1 MGRGSNGPSK
11 RTRPPESGQRGV
23 TSMDGAAQ
31 WDDEDDSQWP
41 QSADWAWANLDG
53 ESPAQRQ
60 PQQPSQPSARPGP
73 PPAEAAPRYPQ
84 ARPPRPQ
91 AAPPRYPR
99 DDPQPREDSRPR
111 PPVARPSSQT
121 LVRRHA
127 EAPSGRQPDQAPRR
141 PREIAPPRSQA
152 ITRRRPQDDDG
163 LQERPPLDVF
173 TEAIHSVR
181 RAVLAAGV
189 FSFFTN
195 ILTLAGPLYMLQ
207 VYDRVLTSGSVPTL
221 VVISVLLVMLYAAL
235 GFLEMLRG
243 QILSRIAGRLD
254 TALGP
259 ATMEALPRH
268 RMATGKS
275 VADEPLRD
283 LQTLRQF
290 ISGSGP
296 AAFFDLPWAP
306 LFLIII
312 FMMHWSLG
320 VVTLLGMFIMV
331 ALAIANEVFTKSLL
345 LEGKKAMEKATKLA
359 LESGRNMEAAVAMG
373 MMDPIV
379 MRWQAAQQ
387 RADAAMRKA
396 GDRMAA
402 FSSASKIF
410 RMFMQ
415 SVLLGA
421 GALLAIEQIISS
433 GMMIAVSII
442 GGKALGP
449 IGTVVSQWRGL
460 ISARDSFGRLKS
472 FHKRYPVE
480 PKRFALPAP
489 TGRIEVR
496 HIQATPPGA
505 DLLALRDVSFTLA
518 AGDALAVIGASAA
531 GKSTLA
537 RVMIGLW
544 PPERGSVRLD
554 GADLR
559 MWNRDQLGPRIGYL
573 PQTIELFDG
582 TVAQNISRF
591 YPDATPEAIFRAA
604 EMVGVHDMIVD
615 LPDGYNFKLGEN
627 GSRLSAGHRQRIG
640 LARAVYGD
648 PVLVVLDEPNANL
661 DVQGEAAL
669 QRAIKALKGIGATV
683 VLITHRPS
691 GLEAVD
697 HILVLEKGEVRAFGE
712 KSQVLQALKGAKQ
725 AVIAAKGAKTTALPA
740 AAQGLAN
747 ATGNAARRVAALPQ
761 KGTKGA

>member
-1 MGRGSNGPSK
+1 M
-11 RTRPPESGQRGV
+11 
-23 TSMDGAAQ
+23 
-31 WDDEDDSQWP
+31 DEDGL
-41 QSADWAWANLDG
+41 N
-53 ESPAQRQ
+53 QRQ
-60 PQQPSQPSARPGP
+60 PR
-73 PPAEAAPRYPQ
+73 
-84 ARPPRPQ
+84 
-91 AAPPRYPR
+91 
-99 DDPQPREDSRPR
+99 
-111 PPVARPSSQT
+111 
-121 LVRRHA
+121 
-127 EAPSGRQPDQAPRR
+127 
-141 PREIAPPRSQA
+141 
-152 ITRRRPQDDDG
+152 
-163 LQERPPLDVF
+163 DVF
-173 TEAIHSVR
+173 AVAIESVK
-181 RAVLAAGV
+181 RAVIAAGI

-268 RMATGKS
+268 RLATGKS

-306 LFLIII
+306 LFLLIIT
-312 FMMHWSLG
+312 MMHWSLG
-320 VVTLLGMFIMV
+320 LITLIGMIIMV
-331 ALAIANEVFTKSLL
+331 ILAVANEVFTKSLM
-345 LEGKKAMEKATKLA
+345 LEGRKAMEKATKLA

-415 SVLLGA
+415 SVLLGF

-460 ISARDSFGRLKS
+460 TNAREAYGRLKS
-472 FHKRYPVE
+472 FHERYPVE
-480 PKRFALPAP
+480 PRRLALPAP
-489 TGRIEVR
+489 KGRIEVR
-496 HIQATPPGA
+496 NIQATPPGA
-505 DLLALRDVSFTLA
+505 ERPALRDVSFTLN

-559 MWNRDQLGPRIGYL
+559 MWNKDQLGPRVGYL

-582 TVAQNISRF
+582 TIAQNISRF
-591 YPDATPEAIFRAA
+591 YPDATPESIFRAA
-604 EMVGVHDMIVD
+604 EMVGVHEMIVD
-615 LPDGYNFKLGEN
+615 LPDGYNFNIGEN
-627 GSRLSAGHRQRIG
+627 GMRLSAGQRQRIG

-661 DVQGEAAL
+661 DVLGEAAL
-669 QRAIKALKGIGATV
+669 KHAIRALKALGSTV

-691 GLEAVD
+691 GLEVVD
-697 HILVLEKGEVRAFGE
+697 HILVLEKGQVRAFGE
-712 KSQVLQALKGAKQ
+712 KSKVLQVLKGSKQ
-725 AVIAAKGAKTTALPA
+725 GAIAGKTSKVVELSSAGAASSNVN
-740 AAQGLAN
+740 AN
-747 ATGNAARRVAALPQ
+747 AAGAPVAALPQ
-761 KGTKGA
+761 EGAKGA

>member
-1 MGRGSNGPSK
+1 
-11 RTRPPESGQRGV
+11 V
-23 TSMDGAAQ
+23 
-31 WDDEDDSQWP
+31 
-41 QSADWAWANLDG
+41 
-53 ESPAQRQ
+53 RQ
-60 PQQPSQPSARPGP
+60 Q
-73 PPAEAAPRYPQ
+73 
-84 ARPPRPQ
+84 
-91 AAPPRYPR
+91 
-99 DDPQPREDSRPR
+99 D
-111 PPVARPSSQT
+111 
-121 LVRRHA
+121 
-127 EAPSGRQPDQAPRR
+127 APRR
-141 PREIAPPRSQA
+141 PQESPQRRNREVAPRSQT

-163 LQERPPLDVF
+163 LHERLPVDIF
-173 TEAIHSVR
+173 ADAIDSVR
-181 RAVLAAGV
+181 RAILAAGI
-189 FSFFTN
+189 FSLFTN
-195 ILTLAGPLYMLQ
+195 VLTLAGPLYMLQ
-207 VYDRVLTSGSVPTL
+207 VYDRVLPSGSGYTLAAISVML
-221 VVISVLLVMLYAAL
+221 VVLYTAL
-235 GFLEMLRG
+235 GYLEMLRG
-243 QILSRIAGRLD
+243 QILNRIAGRLD

-268 RMATGKS
+268 RLATGKA

-312 FMMHWSLG
+312 FLIHWSLG
-320 VVTLLGMFIMV
+320 VVTLLGMGIMV
-331 ALAIANEVFTKSLL
+331 AIAIANEIFTKSLL
-345 LEGKKAMEKATKLA
+345 LEGKKATEKATKLA

-460 ISARDSFGRLKS
+460 NNARDAFGRLKS
-472 FHKRYPVE
+472 FHKRYPAQ
-480 PKRFALPAP
+480 PKRLALPPP

-496 HIQATPPGA
+496 NVQATPPGA
-505 DLLALRDVSFTLA
+505 DLPVLHNVSFTLQ

-544 PPERGSVRLD
+544 PPDRGSVRLD

-559 MWNRDQLGPRIGYL
+559 MWNRDQLGPKVGYL
-573 PQTIELFDG
+573 PQTIELFEG

-604 EMVGVHDMIVD
+604 EMVGVHEMIVD
-615 LPDGYNFKLGEN
+615 LPDGYSFNVGEN
-627 GSRLSAGHRQRIG
+627 GLRLSAGQRQRIG
-640 LARAVYGD
+640 LARAVYGN

-661 DVQGEAAL
+661 DVLGEAAL
-669 QRAIKALKGIGATV
+669 RRAIKALKDIRTTV

-691 GLEAVD
+691 GLEVVD
-697 HILVLEKGEVRAFGE
+697 RILVLEKGEVRAFGE
-712 KSQVLQALKGAKQ
+712 KEQVLKALKGAKQ
-725 AVIAAKGAKTTALPA
+725 AIAAKAAAQTEAIPA
-740 AAQGLAN
+740 AAPGLAD
-747 ATGNAARRVAALPQ
+747 ASAAKRVPAMPQ
-761 KGTKGA
+761 KGAKGP

>member
-1 MGRGSNGPSK
+1 MGIGTNGSSK
-11 RTRPPESGQRGV
+11 RARRSESRQRGV
-23 TSMDGAAQ
+23 TPEAAATQ
-31 WDDEDDSQWP
+31 WDQDESQWP
-41 QSADWAWANLDG
+41 QSAEWTWADLDG
-53 ESPAQRQ
+53 EAPA
-60 PQQPSQPSARPGP
+60 P
-73 PPAEAAPRYPQ
+73 AAPRRAQQQPPARSANPAPPPSPPGAPRHPQ
-84 ARPPRPQ
+84 AFQPRDQQQAPRP
-91 AAPPRYPR
+91 R
-99 DDPQPREDSRPR
+99 D
-111 PPVARPSSQT
+111 PVARPSSQT
-121 LVRRHA
+121 LVERG
-127 EAPSGRQPDQAPRR
+127 EAPRR
-141 PREIAPPRSQA
+141 QQNAAPAAPRRSREAAPRSQA
-152 ITRRRPQDDDG
+152 ITRRRPQDEDA
-163 LQERPPLDVF
+163 LQERLPPDVF
-173 TEAIHSVR
+173 ADALDSVKRAIM
-181 RAVLAAGV
+181 AAGI

-221 VVISVLLVMLYAAL
+221 MVISILLVILYAAL

-268 RMATGKS
+268 RLATGKA

-306 LFLIII
+306 LFLLII

-320 VVTLLGMFIMV
+320 VVTLVGMLIMV
-331 ALAIANEVFTKSLL
+331 ALAVANEIFTKSLL
-345 LEGKKAMEKATKLA
+345 IEGKKATEKATKLA

-379 MRWQAAQQ
+379 MRWQSAQQ

-460 ISARDSFGRLKS
+460 IGARDSFARLKS

-480 PKRFALPAP
+480 PRRLALPAP
-489 TGRIEVR
+489 VGRIEVR
-496 HIQATPPGA
+496 NIHATPPGA
-505 DLLALRDVSFTLA
+505 ERPALRDVSFVLEAGA
-518 AGDALAVIGASAA
+518 AVAVIGASAA

-559 MWNRDQLGPRIGYL
+559 MWNRDQLGPRVGYL
-573 PQTIELFDG
+573 PQTIELFEG

-604 EMVGVHDMIVD
+604 KLVGVHEMIVD
-615 LPDGYNFKLGEN
+615 MPDGYNFNVGES
-627 GSRLSAGHRQRIG
+627 GFRLSAGQRQRIG

-661 DVQGEAAL
+661 DVHGEAAL
-669 QRAIKALKGIGATV
+669 QRAIKALKEIGATV

-697 HILVLEKGEVRAFGE
+697 HILVLEKGEVRAFGQ
-712 KSQVLQALKGAKQ
+712 KAQVMQALKGAKQ
-725 AVIAAKGAKTTALPA
+725 GAVANGAKTPALATAAKGLPNASTAGKGA
-740 AAQGLAN
+740 
-747 ATGNAARRVAALPQ
+747 AALPQ
-761 KGTKGA
+761 KGAKGA